1 MARIKARCEWPFA
14 RRVRLNPGD
23 NESRNWEILSSPYRD
38 PTLVPWMRSLRSIGY
53 TVWQGN
59 SAK

>member
-1 MARIKARCEWPFA
+1 
-14 RRVRLNPGD
+14 LNPGD
-23 NESRNWEILSSPYRD
+23 NESGNREILSSPYRD
-38 PTLVPWMRSLRSIGY
+38 PTLVLWMRSLRSIGY

>member
-1 MARIKARCEWPFA
+1 MARIKARYEWPFA
-14 RRVRLNPGD
+14 RRVYLSPGD
-23 NESRNWEILSSPYRD
+23 TESRNREMLSRPYRD